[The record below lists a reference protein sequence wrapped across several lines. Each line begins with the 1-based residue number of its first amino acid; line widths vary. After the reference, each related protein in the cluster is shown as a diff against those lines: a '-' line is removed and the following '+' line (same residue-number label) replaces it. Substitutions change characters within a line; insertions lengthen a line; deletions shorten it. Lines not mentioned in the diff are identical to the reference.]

1 MRPRSK
7 RRASERQRGSSGE
20 AAAAAPLLPGFP
32 VQIANRYN
40 IMCLSR
46 VEEEEEE
53 SRGPEH
59 NGDGGWRGGTE
70 RDRGEGGED
79 VLYIKREKKT
89 APGANDVLEGGE
101 VLASR
106 IYLATEAQLSYT

>member
-1 MRPRSK
+1 MRPRST
-7 RRASERQRGSSGE
+7 RRACDRQRGSAGE

-59 NGDGGWRGGTE
+59 NGDGGWRGGAE
-70 RDRGEGGED
+70 RDRGED

-89 APGANDVLEGGE
+89 APGANDVVEGGE

>member
-1 MRPRSK
+1 M
-7 RRASERQRGSSGE
+7 ATED
-20 AAAAAPLLPGFP
+20 
-32 VQIANRYN
+32 
-40 IMCLSR
+40 
-46 VEEEEEE
+46 
-53 SRGPEH
+53 
-59 NGDGGWRGGTE
+59 GDGAE

>member
-1 MRPRSK
+1 MRPRST
-7 RRASERQRGSSGE
+7 RRASERQRGSAGE

-40 IMCLSR
+40 VMCLSR

-59 NGDGGWRGGTE
+59 NGDGGWRGAE